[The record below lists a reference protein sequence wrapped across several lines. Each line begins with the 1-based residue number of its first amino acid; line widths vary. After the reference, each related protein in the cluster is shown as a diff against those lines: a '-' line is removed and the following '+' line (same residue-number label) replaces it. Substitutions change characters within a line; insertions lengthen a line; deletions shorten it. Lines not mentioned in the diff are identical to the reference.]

1 MQSTRS
7 NVLIMNTSR
16 VKQRL
21 QTILK
26 QRGVRGLIGLQQSFD
41 EFDLDKNGTLSWEEF
56 NLYVKACFITDNVS
70 PIL

>member
-1 MQSTRS
+1 
-7 NVLIMNTSR
+7 MNTTR

-26 QRGVRGLIGLQQSFD
+26 QRGVRGVIGLQQSFN

-56 NLYVKACFITDNVS
+56 N
-70 PIL
+70 